1 MSNQQIENN
10 LINNTNQSGEQNY
23 ASDNQKNPQ
32 PNADSSNNPQF
43 NDNSAINIID
53 NKLLQNQNNNSA
65 SNEEIMQKIHTFLQQ
80 NQLQELSSF
89 LNINKN
95 NIPQN
100 VLSFFISYVLES
112 YNGNAK
118 IINLFLSNG
127 ANVNSIVHVPN
138 FIEEKE
144 QINLL
149 MFSIIQNNID
159 LFKVVLNHN
168 PDVLLEDKNKK
179 NSIIYFILF
188 NDDNNPSMLEELLK
202 LNPDAINTIYYDQEN
217 NTTHNLLTLAT
228 SKNKKNIVELLL
240 KNNCEI
246 NYQIPQTGDNA
257 MHLAVKNDNVEI
269 AEIIIRNPKY
279 MRNIKNN
286 SKETPKDICK
296 EKKGKIFY
304 QIIAKEQQMNY
315 GNNNS
320 NNNLPNLPNLP
331 KQNNF
336 GVQLNNDFNNMNN
349 NFNNINNNNQNMMNN
364 IQNSNNNSNN
374 NNNMGTSGKKKKREK
389 KEKMNNNNDIINMNL
404 HNIND
409 NEYSYYGNNNQENL
423 IIPIQFQSVDYP
435 TYLSIGQDIKLCLNL
450 FESEDALT
458 QQIQQLEKELD
469 EKRNSIE
476 RYEELINE
484 KSRQLAEINQ
494 NIKNKEEDIRK
505 QKKIKS
511 SQEKQITEIKTQN
524 EDYTKLLK
532 NLKIISEN
540 NEQNPA
546 PPIQGVNGP
555 NSAENKNNEFLNFSE
570 NPLSEEEFKF
580 LEGKFH
586 THSYDHN
593 YIVSCLQ
600 KDLTDYQAYVKEQ
613 ISQKKP
619 VIQDILQKLQ
629 SVVNEVNP
637 NYKVNLYGSYC
648 TGLCLPWSDIDTVI
662 TCESGQTDEYF
673 LSRLYYKLM
682 NMPWVKEHK
691 FIENTAIPIIKLVS
705 NDKFDFHIDI
715 SEESEKHFGL
725 KTVELVKSYLK
736 AYSVLEPIILALKT
750 LLNNGN
756 LNNPYTGGL
765 SSYGLILMVVSFI
778 QSEIDNDKY
787 NEKSPNILGETFL
800 NVLGHYGIFFDYNN
814 YVIITYLVDESN
826 DTSDRDNSFSFVPNS
841 HELIIVDPLNKQNNV
856 AKSTFQF
863 MNIKMGFLIAFM
875 VAKEDCECGCH
886 YGCMQNKLDKTE
898 HCILKRI
905 FNSIKRFKDANK
917 NIY

>member
-10 LINNTNQSGEQNY
+10 LMNNTNQLSGEENY
-23 ASDNQKNPQ
+23 SNENQKNSQ
-32 PNADSSNNPQF
+32 QNTDISNNPNF
-43 NDNSAINIID
+43 NGNSDINIKD
-53 NKLLQNQNNNSA
+53 NNLLQNQNINNV
-65 SNEEIMQKIHTFLQQ
+65 SNEEIIQKINLFLQQ
-80 NQLQELSSF
+80 NQFQELSSF
-89 LNINKN
+89 LTINKN
-95 NIPQN
+95 TIPQN
-100 VLSFFISYVLES
+100 ILSFFISYVLET
-112 YNGNAK
+112 YYGDAK
-118 IINLFLSNG
+118 IINLFLANG
-127 ANVNSIVHVPN
+127 ANVNSIIHVAN
-138 FIEEKE
+138 CQIEEKE

-149 MFSIIQNNID
+149 MFSIISSNLD
-159 LFKVVLNHN
+159 LFKVVLKYN
-168 PDVLLEDKNKK
+168 PNVLLEDKNKK
-179 NSIIYFILF
+179 NVLVYSILF
-188 NDDNNPSMLEELLK
+188 IDDNNPLMLQELLK
-202 LNPDAINTIYYDQEN
+202 LNPDAIKTIYYDQEN
-217 NTTHNLLTLAT
+217 NITHNLLTLAA
-228 SKNKKNIVELLL
+228 SKNKKNFVEVLLE
-240 KNNCEI
+240 NNCEL
-246 NYQIPQTGDNA
+246 NYQIPETGDTP
-257 MHLAVKNDNVEI
+257 MHLTVKNDNVEI
-269 AEIIIRNPKY
+269 AEIIIRHPKY
-279 MRNIKNN
+279 VKNIPNKLG
-286 SKETPKDICK
+286 ETPKDICK

-304 QIIAKEQQMNY
+304 QIIAKEQQMNH
-315 GNNNS
+315 GNNNNS
-320 NNNLPNLPNLP
+320 NNNLPKP
-331 KQNNF
+331 NNF
-336 GVQLNNDFNNMNN
+336 GVQLNNE
-349 NFNNINNNNQNMMNN
+349 FNNINNNFN
-364 IQNSNNNSNN
+364 NNNSNQNIMNIQNIN
-374 NNNMGTSGKKKKREK
+374 NNAGNSSKKKKRDK
-389 KEKMNNNNDIINMNL
+389 KEKFNNNDLNNINLRNM
-404 HNIND
+404 ND
-409 NEYSYYGNNNQENL
+409 NEFAYYGNNNQENL

-435 TYLSIGQDIKLCLNL
+435 TYLSMGQDIKLCLNL
-450 FESEDALT
+450 FQSEDSLT
-458 QQIQQLEKELD
+458 QQIQQLEKELE
-469 EKRNSIE
+469 EKKSSIE
-476 RYEELINE
+476 KYEELITE
-484 KSRQLAEINQ
+484 KNRQLNEINQ
-494 NIKNKEEDIRK
+494 NIEKKEEDIKK
-505 QKKIKS
+505 QKKIRS

-532 NLKIISEN
+532 NLKLISGNSE
-540 NEQNPA
+540 ENPA
-546 PPIQGVNGP
+546 PPIQGP
-555 NSAENKNNEFLNFSE
+555 NPAENKNNEFLQFSE

-586 THSYDHN
+586 SHSYDHN

-613 ISQKKP
+613 ISQKRP
-619 VIQDILQKLQ
+619 VIQDILHKLQ
-629 SVVNEVNP
+629 SVVNEINP

-826 DTSDRDNSFSFVPNS
+826 DTSGRDNSFSFVPNS